1 MKFRSCL
8 SALLALL
15 LLVPSIV
22 SCSPSGSGA
31 DTTDTNTLGTD
42 TPAEGNSVSAEE
54 AEETEVPL
62 TLPER
67 DFGGQN
73 FHFYVMGIERNANN
87 YSVEIFAEDQNGE
100 VINDAVYTRN
110 LILSETWNYTITE
123 TPSSA
128 GEDLAATMEQQVIA
142 GDDTYQVAMLN
153 LVNGGYLMSKGMLS
167 DLNQMPHMD
176 MSKPWWDGAIANDLT
191 IGGKQLAAM
200 GDINIMDNNATWAV
214 FFNKALLVDNG
225 LDMPYDMVNEGTWT
239 YDQFHQMSQA
249 VATDLDGNGS
259 MDDQDLWGTVGAA
272 ENTTFLFFSSGERF
286 TEKDA
291 NDIPQLKSLSD
302 RTYSVLEAIFAIQCD
317 NESTLLVENAQ
328 KSYSNAWSDLI
339 RANFR
344 NDLSLFYVAGL
355 LTYTLMREMESEYG
369 LLPLPKL
376 DEAQANYCTTINQG
390 NCSTVTVPISC
401 TDPDAVGFMLETLAY
416 ESRSTLTP
424 AYFDVA
430 LQRKYM
436 SDEESR
442 GMLSIIL
449 ENRTIDLAVAFSWGD
464 MFSTLS
470 GMTTSKNTDFAS
482 KYAGMSSSME
492 SAMQKFVEN
501 VIG

>member
-1 MKFRSCL
+1 MKFQNSL

-31 DTTDTNTLGTD
+31 DTTDNSSLGTD
-42 TPAEGNSVSAEE
+42 NPAGGISVSVDD
-54 AEETEVPL
+54 EETEVPL
-62 TLPER
+62 TLPAR

-87 YSVEIFAEDQNGE
+87 YSVEIFSEEQNGE
-100 VINDAVYTRN
+100 VINDAVYNRN
-110 LILSETWNYTITE
+110 LILADTWNYTITE
-123 TPSSA
+123 RPSASGESLSA
-128 GEDLAATMEQQVIA
+128 TIEQQVTV
-142 GDDTYQVAMLN
+142 GDDTFQVAMLN
-153 LVNGGYLMSKGMLS
+153 LTDGSALMTKGMLS

-176 MSKPWWDGAIANDLT
+176 MSKPWWDGAIADDLT
-191 IGGKQLAAM
+191 IGGKQMAAM

-214 FFNKALLVDNG
+214 FFNKKLLVDNG
-225 LDMPYDMVNEGTWT
+225 LDMPYDRVNEGTWT
-239 YDQFHQMSQA
+239 YDQFHVMSQA
-249 VATDLDGNGS
+249 VANDLDGNGS

-272 ENTTFLFFSSGERF
+272 ENTTFMFFSSGERF
-286 TEKDA
+286 TEKDE
-291 NDIPQLKSLSD
+291 NDIPQLKPLSD
-302 RTYSVLEAIFAIQCD
+302 RTYSVLEEIFAIQCD

-328 KSYSNAWSDLI
+328 KSYNNAWSDLI

-344 NDLSLFYVAGL
+344 NDLALFYVAGL

-449 ENRTIDLAVAFSWGD
+449 ENRTIDLAVAFGWGN
-464 MFSTLS
+464 MFGTLS

-482 KYAGMSSSME
+482 KYAGMSTSME
-492 SAMQKFVEN
+492 TAMQEFVES
-501 VIG
+501 VVG

>member
-1 MKFRSCL
+1 MKYRRSL

-15 LLVPSIV
+15 MLVPSIV
-22 SCSPSGSGA
+22 SCSPSGSGE
-31 DTTDTNTLGTD
+31 DTTDTNTLGHEN
-42 TPAEGNSVSAEE
+42 AGGISASEDQTEE
-54 AEETEVPL
+54 KEPL
-62 TLPER
+62 DLPEK

-87 YSVEIFAEDQNGE
+87 YSVEIYAEEQNGE
-100 VINDAVYTRN
+100 VINDAVYARN
-110 LILSETWNYTITE
+110 LSLAETYNFTITE
-123 TPSSA
+123 TPSTA
-128 GEDLAATMEQQVIA
+128 GVNLSTTIEQQVTA
-142 GDDTYQVAMLN
+142 GDDTYQVGMLN
-153 LVNGGYLMSKGMLS
+153 LLEGSALMTKGMLS
-167 DLNQMPHMD
+167 DLNQMPYMD
-176 MSKPWWDGAIANDLT
+176 MSKSWWDGAIADDLT

-214 FFNKALLVDNG
+214 FFNKKLLVDNG
-225 LDMPYDMVNEGTWT
+225 LDLPYDMVREGTWT

-272 ENTTFLFFSSGERF
+272 ENTTFMFFASGERF

-291 NDIPQLKSLSD
+291 DDIPQLKPLSD

-317 NESTLLVENAQ
+317 NNSTLLVENAQ
-328 KSYSNAWSDLI
+328 KSYNNAWSDLI

-344 NDLSLFYVAGL
+344 NDLGLFYVAGL

-376 DEAQANYCTTINQG
+376 DAAQASYCTTINQG

-401 TDPDAVGFMLETLAY
+401 QDPDAVGFMLEALAY
-416 ESRSTLTP
+416 ESQKTLTP

-442 GMLSIIL
+442 DMLAIIL
-449 ENRTIDLAVAFSWGD
+449 ENRTIDLAVAFG
-464 MFSTLS
+464 FGNIFGTLS
-470 GMTTSKNTDFAS
+470 DMTKAKNTDFAS
-482 KYAGMSSSME
+482 KYASISASIE
-492 SAMQKFVEN
+492 SAMHKFVEN
-501 VIG
+501 VTGQ

>member
-1 MKFRSCL
+1 MKFQKSL
-8 SALLALL
+8 SALLSLL

-31 DTTDTNTLGTD
+31 DTTDNSSLGTD
-42 TPAEGNSVSAEE
+42 NPAGGISVSADD
-54 AEETEVPL
+54 EETEVPL
-62 TLPER
+62 TLPAR

-87 YSVEIFAEDQNGE
+87 YSVEIFSEEQNGE
-100 VINDAVYTRN
+100 VINDAVYNRN
-110 LILSETWNYTITE
+110 LILADTWNYTITE
-123 TPSSA
+123 RPSASGESLSA
-128 GEDLAATMEQQVIA
+128 TIEQQVTA
-142 GDDTYQVAMLN
+142 GDDTFQVAMLN
-153 LVNGGYLMSKGMLS
+153 LTDGSALMTKGMLS

-176 MSKPWWDGAIANDLT
+176 MSKPWWDGAIADDLT
-191 IGGKQLAAM
+191 IGGKQMAAM

-214 FFNKALLVDNG
+214 FFNKKLLVDNG

-239 YDQFHQMSQA
+239 YDQFHVMSQA
-249 VATDLDGNGS
+249 VANDLDGNGS

-272 ENTTFLFFSSGERF
+272 ENTTFMFFSSGERF
-286 TEKDA
+286 TEKDE
-291 NDIPQLKSLSD
+291 NDIPQLKPLSD
-302 RTYSVLEAIFAIQCD
+302 RTYSVLEEIFAIQCD

-328 KSYSNAWSDLI
+328 KSYNNAWSDLI

-344 NDLSLFYVAGL
+344 NDLALFYVAGL

-376 DEAQANYCTTINQG
+376 DEAQTNYCTTINQG

-449 ENRTIDLAVAFSWGD
+449 ENRTIDLAVAFGWGN
-464 MFSTLS
+464 MFGTLS
-470 GMTTSKNTDFAS
+470 GMTTSKSTDFAS

>member
-1 MKFRSCL
+1 MKYRRSF

-31 DTTDTNTLGTD
+31 DTTDNNTLGNEN
-42 TPAEGNSVSAEE
+42 AEGISVSEDQTEPEE
-54 AEETEVPL
+54 PL
-62 TLPER
+62 DLPDR

-87 YSVEIFAEDQNGE
+87 YSVEIYSEEQNGE
-100 VINDAVYTRN
+100 VINDAVYSRN
-110 LILSETWNYTITE
+110 LSMADTYNFTITE
-123 TPSSA
+123 TPSAA
-128 GEDLAATMEQQVIA
+128 GEDLAATVEQLVTA

-153 LVNGGYLMSKGMLS
+153 LMNGGYLMTKGMLS
-167 DLNQMPHMD
+167 DLSQMPHID
-176 MSKPWWDGAIANDLT
+176 MSKSWWDGAIADDLT

-214 FFNKALLVDNG
+214 FFNKKLLVDNG
-225 LDMPYDMVNEGTWT
+225 MDMPYSLVNEGTWT
-239 YDQFHQMSQA
+239 YEKFHEMSQV

-272 ENTTFLFFSSGERF
+272 ENTTFLFFSSGEQF
-286 TEKDA
+286 TEKDE
-291 NDIPQLKSLSD
+291 NDIPQLKPLSD
-302 RTYSVLEAIFAIQCD
+302 RTYSVLEAIFAFQCD
-317 NESTLLVENAQ
+317 NDTTLLVENA
-328 KSYSNAWSDLI
+328 KKTYSNAWSDLI

-344 NDLSLFYVAGL
+344 NDLALFYVAGL

-376 DEAQANYCTTINQG
+376 DEAQTAYNTTINQG

-401 TDPDAVGFMLETLAY
+401 QDPDAVGFMLEALAH
-416 ESRSTLTP
+416 ESQSTLTP

-442 GMLSIIL
+442 GMLAIIL
-449 ENRTIDLAVAFSWGD
+449 ENRTIDLAIAFGWGNI
-464 MFSTLS
+464 FSTLS
-470 GMTTSKNTDFAS
+470 AMTTSKNTDFAS
-482 KYAGMSSSME
+482 KYASITPSIE

-501 VIG
+501 VTGQ

>member
-1 MKFRSCL
+1 MKYRRSV

-22 SCSPSGSGA
+22 SCSPSGSGE
-31 DTTDTNTLGTD
+31 DTTDTNTLGTEN
-42 TPAEGNSVSAEE
+42 TGGISTSADQTEPEE
-54 AEETEVPL
+54 PL
-62 TLPER
+62 DLPDR
-67 DFGGQN
+67 DFDGQN
-73 FHFYVMGIERNANN
+73 FHFFVMGIERNANN
-87 YSVEIFAEDQNGE
+87 YSVEIYAEEQTGE

-110 LILSETWNYTITE
+110 LSLAETYNFTITE
-123 TPSSA
+123 TPSAA
-128 GEDLAATMEQQVIA
+128 GEDLAATVEKLVTA

-153 LVNGGYLMSKGMLS
+153 LSNGSYLMNKGMLA

-176 MSKPWWDGAIANDLT
+176 MSKSWWDGAIAEDLT

-214 FFNKALLVDNG
+214 FFNKKLMIDNG
-225 LDMPYDMVNEGTWT
+225 LELPYDMVREGTWT
-239 YDQFHQMSQA
+239 YDQFHVMSQT
-249 VATDLDGNGS
+249 VAMDLDGNGS

-272 ENTTFLFFSSGERF
+272 ENTTFMFFASGERF
-286 TEKDA
+286 TEKDE
-291 NDIPQLKSLSD
+291 NDIPQLKPLSD

-317 NESTLLVENAQ
+317 NDSTLLVENAK

-344 NDLSLFYVAGL
+344 NDLGLFYVAGL

-376 DEAQANYCTTINQG
+376 DAAQAEYNTTINQG

-401 TDPDAVGFMLETLAY
+401 KDLDGVGFMLEALAH
-416 ESRSTLTP
+416 ESQSTLTP

-442 GMLSIIL
+442 DMLAIIL
-449 ENRTIDLAVAFSWGD
+449 ENRTVDLAVAFGWGNI
-464 MFSTLS
+464 FGTLS
-470 GMTTSKNTDFAS
+470 DMTKSKNTDFAS
-482 KYAGMSSSME
+482 KYASISPTIESS
-492 SAMQKFVEN
+492 MQKFVDN
-501 VIG
+501 VIGQ